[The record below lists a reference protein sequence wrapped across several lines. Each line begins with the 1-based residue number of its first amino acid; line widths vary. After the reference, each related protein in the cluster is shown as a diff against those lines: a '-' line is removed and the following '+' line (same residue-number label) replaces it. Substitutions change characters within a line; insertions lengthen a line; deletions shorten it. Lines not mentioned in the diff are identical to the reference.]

1 MVAGKRLRMQMEKRL
16 ETARWVVRN
25 IAKELRK
32 DEKRMLSTNRLLPQG
47 TLRRKCIKRI
57 FGGWTF
63 QVEGRCYTKKLA
75 SMVCSKLRK
84 KFGLE
89 TSDLENDRM
98 LAFLKLGRKHR
109 VKKPLPSNM
118 SGMDALETLPFI
130 PEDRHVLPRNCSTM

>member
-1 MVAGKRLRMQMEKRL
+1 MSHQ
-16 ETARWVVRN
+16 
-25 IAKELRK
+25 
-32 DEKRMLSTNRLLPQG
+32 
-47 TLRRKCIKRI
+47 
-57 FGGWTF
+57 
-63 QVEGRCYTKKLA
+63 KLA

-98 LAFLKLGRKHR
+98 LAFLKLGRKLR

-130 PEDRHVLPRNCSTM
+130 PEDRHYQETVAPCSESFHNRLQS